1 MRFLR
6 VVSMGLRKKA
16 VLAFGAML
24 LAGCGAAES
33 SAPPPMPVEVA
44 KAAAQD
50 TPLYAEFIGDIR
62 AGSEVAV
69 YPRIGG
75 VVLRRAFTEGS
86 MVRQG
91 QLLFEIEAREYVSAR
106 DVALANVA
114 AAEAQAARAKEDVAR
129 YEPLVAADA
138 IARQVYDN
146 AIATAKAS
154 EAQVKATR
162 AALRNAEIT
171 LGYGQV
177 RAPISGRIG
186 KATVSVGQLVAPG
199 GIELARISDAG
210 QIEVYFSPSEDE
222 MLGFSRLSPQEKAEA
237 QTGLKLILADG
248 TVLPQEGTI
257 DFADRAV
264 DPTTGSYRLRAIF
277 PNPSGQVF
285 PGQFG
290 RVQIKVQTKK
300 GAVVVPDR
308 AVTEQ
313 FGTYFVMVVGKDNKA
328 EQRQVKVGT
337 QAAGQWIIEEGLE
350 PGEAV
355 IVEGLAKV
363 RPDMVVQPLPPG
375 GSKAYAQE
383 AMKKAAGKQ

>member
-1 MRFLR
+1 
-6 VVSMGLRKKA
+6 MGDRGLLKIAPWMAA
-16 VLAFGAML
+16 VAL
-24 LAGCGAAES
+24 LAGCGAE
-33 SAPPPMPVEVA
+33 APPTPPPLPVEVF

-50 TPLYAEFIGDIR
+50 TPLYSEYIGDIR

-75 VVLRRAFTEGS
+75 VVLRRAFTEGAF
-86 MVRQG
+86 VREG

-106 DVALANVA
+106 DMALANVA
-114 AAEAQAARAKEDVAR
+114 AAEAQAARAGEDVAR

-146 AIATAKAS
+146 AVATSKAAA
-154 EAQVKATR
+154 AQVRATR

-186 KATVSVGQLVAPG
+186 KSAVSVGQLVAPG
-199 GIELARISDAG
+199 QVELARISNSS
-210 QIEVYFSPSEDE
+210 QIEVYFSPSEE
-222 MLGFSRLSPQEKAEA
+222 ELLSFSRLTPQEKAEA
-237 QTGLKLILADG
+237 ATGIKLVLADG
-248 TVLPQEGTI
+248 TVLPQTGTI

-277 PNPSGQVF
+277 PNPDGAVL

-290 RVQIKVQTKK
+290 RVQIKVQTRKN
-300 GAVVVPDR
+300 AVVVPDR
-308 AVTEQ
+308 AVIEQ
-313 FGTYFVMVVGKDNKA
+313 FGAYFVMVVGKDNTA
-328 EQRQVKVGT
+328 EQRPVRVGT
-337 QAAGQWIIEEGLE
+337 QAAGQWIIEEGLK
-350 PGEAV
+350 PGEVV

-363 RPDMVVQPLPPG
+363 RPGMVVQPLPPG
-375 GSKAYAQE
+375 GAKAYAAE
-383 AMKKAAGKQ
+383 AMKKAAGK

>member
-1 MRFLR
+1 MGFQR
-6 VVSMGLRKKA
+6 VVGELRRSMA
-16 VLAFGAML
+16 VLALGAAML
-24 LAGCGAAES
+24 SGCGGEVAP
-33 SAPPPMPVEVA
+33 APPPMPVEVV

-50 TPLYAEFIGDIR
+50 TPLYSEYIGDIR
-62 AGSEVAV
+62 AGREVAV
-69 YPRIGG
+69 FPRIGG
-75 VVLRRAFTEGS
+75 VVLRRGFVEGS
-86 MVRQG
+86 LVREG
-91 QLLFEIEAREYVSAR
+91 QVLFEIEAREYVSAR

-114 AAEAQAARAKEDVAR
+114 AAEAQAARAGDDVAR

-146 AIATAKAS
+146 AIATSKAAA
-154 EAQVKATR
+154 AQVKATR

-186 KATVSVGQLVAPG
+186 KASASVGQLVAPG
-199 GIELARISDAG
+199 GGELARISDASR
-210 QIEVYFSPSEDE
+210 IEVYFSPSEE
-222 MLGFSRLSPQEKAEA
+222 ELLGFARLSPQDRSEA
-237 QTGLKLILADG
+237 QTGIKLVLADG
-248 TVLPQEGTI
+248 SVLPQTGTI

-264 DPTTGSYRLRAIF
+264 DPATGSYRLRAIF
-277 PNPSGQVF
+277 PNPGGQVL

-290 RVQIKVQTKK
+290 RVQIKVQTRK

-308 AVTEQ
+308 AVIEQ
-313 FGTYFVMVVGKDNKA
+313 FGAYFVMVVGKDNIA
-328 EQRQVKVGT
+328 EQRPVKVGT
-337 QAAGQWIIEEGLE
+337 QAAGQWIIEDGLK

-363 RPDMVVQPLPPG
+363 RPGMAVQPLPPG

>member
-1 MRFLR
+1 MIRLAAIAFCAMA
-6 VVSMGLRKKA
+6 VS
-16 VLAFGAML
+16 VLS
-24 LAGCGAAES
+24 GCGAEAPE
-33 SAPPPMPVEVA
+33 APPPMPVEVV

-50 TPLYAEFIGDIR
+50 TPLYSEYIGDIR

-75 VVLRRAFTEGS
+75 VVLRRAFAEGS
-86 MVRQG
+86 MVRAG

-106 DVALANVA
+106 DAALANVA
-114 AAEAQAARAKEDVAR
+114 AAEAQAARANEDVAR

-146 AIATAKAS
+146 AVATSKAA
-154 EAQVKATR
+154 EAQVTATR
-162 AALRNAEIT
+162 AALNNAEIT

-186 KATVSVGQLVAPG
+186 KASVSVGQLVAPG
-199 GIELARISDAG
+199 QVELARISDAG
-210 QIEVYFSPSEDE
+210 RIEVYFSPSEE
-222 MLGFSRLSPQEKAEA
+222 ELLRFARLTPQEKAEA
-237 QTGLKLILADG
+237 QTGLKLVLADG
-248 TVLPQEGTI
+248 TVLPQTGTI

-277 PNPSGQVF
+277 PNPGGQVL

-313 FGTYFVMVVGKDNKA
+313 FGTYFVMVVGEDSTA
-328 EQRQVKVGT
+328 EQRQVTVGT
-337 QAAGQWIIEEGLE
+337 QAAGQWIIEDGLK

-355 IVEGLAKV
+355 VVEGLAKV
-363 RPDMVVQPLPPG
+363 RPGMVVQPLPPG

-383 AMKKAAGKQ
+383 AMKKAAGK

>member
-1 MRFLR
+1 
-6 VVSMGLRKKA
+6 MGGRGLLKIA
-16 VLAFGAML
+16 QWMAAMAL
-24 LAGCGAAES
+24 LAGCGGE
-33 SAPPPMPVEVA
+33 APPTPPPLPVEVS
-44 KAAAQD
+44 KAATQD
-50 TPLYAEFIGDIR
+50 TPLYSEYIGDIR

-75 VVLRRAFTEGS
+75 VVLRRAFTEGTF
-86 MVRQG
+86 VREG

-106 DVALANVA
+106 DMALANVA
-114 AAEAQAARAKEDVAR
+114 AAEAQAARAGEDVAR

-146 AIATAKAS
+146 AVATSKAAA
-154 EAQVKATR
+154 AQVRATR

-186 KATVSVGQLVAPG
+186 KSSVSVGQLVSPG
-199 GIELARISDAG
+199 QVELARISNAS
-210 QIEVYFSPSEDE
+210 QIEVYFSPSEDQ
-222 MLGFSRLSPQEKAEA
+222 LLSFARLSPQEKAEA
-237 QTGLKLILADG
+237 QTGIKLALADG
-248 TVLPQEGTI
+248 TVLPQTGTI

-264 DPTTGSYRLRAIF
+264 DPATGSYRLRAVF
-277 PNPSGQVF
+277 PNPDGTVL

-290 RVQIKVQTKK
+290 RVQIKVQTRKN
-300 GAVVVPDR
+300 AVVVPDR
-308 AVTEQ
+308 AVIEQ

-328 EQRQVKVGT
+328 EQRPVKAGT
-337 QAAGQWIIEEGLE
+337 QAAGQWIIEEGLK

-363 RPDMVVQPLPPG
+363 RPGMEVQPLPPG
-375 GSKAYAQE
+375 GAKAYAAE
-383 AMKKAAGKQ
+383 AMKKAAGK

>member
-1 MRFLR
+1 MGARGLLR
-6 VVSMGLRKKA
+6 SLPWA
-16 VLAFGAML
+16 AAALWLAA
-24 LAGCGAAES
+24 CGEEP
-33 SAPPPMPVEVA
+33 APDLPPMPVEVV

-50 TPLYAEFIGDIR
+50 TPLFAEYIGDIR

-75 VVLRRAFTEGS
+75 VVLRRTFTEGA
-86 MVRQG
+86 MVRAG

-106 DVALANVA
+106 DVALANLA
-114 AAEAQAARAKEDVAR
+114 AAEAQAARAREDVAR

-146 AIATAKAS
+146 AVATAKAAA
-154 EAQVKATR
+154 AQVEATR
-162 AALRNAEIT
+162 AALRNSEIT

-186 KATVSVGQLVAPG
+186 KAAVSVGQLVAPG
-199 GIELARISDAG
+199 QVELARISDAG
-210 QIEVYFSPSEDE
+210 QIEVYFSPSEE
-222 MLGFSRLSPQEKAEA
+222 ELLSFSRLTAQEKAAA
-237 QTGLKLILADG
+237 QTGLKLVLADG
-248 TVLPQEGTI
+248 TVLPQTGTI

-264 DPTTGSYRLRAIF
+264 DPATGSYRLRAIF
-277 PNPSGQVF
+277 PNPGGQVL

-290 RVQIKVQTKK
+290 RVQIKVQTRK

-313 FGTYFVMVVGKDNKA
+313 FGTYFVMVVGKDNTA
-328 EQRQVKVGT
+328 EQRLVKVGT
-337 QAAGQWIIEEGLE
+337 QAAGQWIIEEGLK

-363 RPDMVVQPLPPG
+363 RPGMAVQPLPPG
-375 GSKAYAQE
+375 GARAYAAE
-383 AMKKAAGKQ
+383 AMKKAAGK

>member
-1 MRFLR
+1 
-6 VVSMGLRKKA
+6 MGLLRKA
-16 VLAFGAML
+16 PWAAALLL
-24 LAGCGAAES
+24 LAGCGAE
-33 SAPPPMPVEVA
+33 APPTPPPLPVEVY
-44 KAAAQD
+44 KAATQD
-50 TPLYAEFIGDIR
+50 TPLYSEYIGDIR

-75 VVLRRAFTEGS
+75 VILRRAFTEGS
-86 MVRQG
+86 IVREG

-114 AAEAQAARAKEDVAR
+114 AAEAQAARAREDVAR

-146 AIATAKAS
+146 SIATAKAS

-186 KATVSVGQLVAPG
+186 KASVSVGQLVAPG
-199 GIELARISDAG
+199 QVELARISNAG
-210 QIEVYFSPSEDE
+210 QIEVYFSPSEE
-222 MLGFSRLSPQEKAEA
+222 ELLSFSRLTPQEKAEA
-237 QTGLKLILADG
+237 QTGIKLVLADG
-248 TVLPQEGTI
+248 TVLPQTGTI

-264 DPTTGSYRLRAIF
+264 DPTTGSYRLRAVF
-277 PNPSGQVF
+277 PNTGGQVL
-285 PGQFG
+285 PGQFA
-290 RVQIKVQTKK
+290 RVQIKVQTRKN
-300 GAVVVPDR
+300 AVVVPDR
-308 AVTEQ
+308 AVIEQ
-313 FGTYFVMVVGKDNKA
+313 FGAYFVMVVGKDNTA
-328 EQRQVKVGT
+328 EQRPVKVGT
-337 QAAGQWIIEEGLE
+337 QAAGQWIIEEGLK

-363 RPDMVVQPLPPG
+363 RPGMAVQPLPPG
-375 GSKAYAQE
+375 GSKAYAAE
-383 AMKKAAGKQ
+383 AMKKAAGK

>member
-1 MRFLR
+1 
-6 VVSMGLRKKA
+6 MGAKGLLKIAPWMAAA
-16 VLAFGAML
+16 VL
-24 LAGCGAAES
+24 LAGCGGETAS
-33 SAPPPMPVEVA
+33 TPPPLPVEVI

-50 TPLYAEFIGDIR
+50 TPLYADYIGDIR
-62 AGSEVAV
+62 AGGEVAV

-86 MVRQG
+86 FVREG

-114 AAEAQAARAKEDVAR
+114 AAEAQAARAGEDVAR

-138 IARQVYDN
+138 IAGQVYDN
-146 AIATAKAS
+146 AVATSKAAA
-154 EAQVKATR
+154 AQVRATR

-186 KATVSVGQLVAPG
+186 KSSVSVGQLVAPG
-199 GIELARISDAG
+199 QAELARISDSG
-210 QIEVYFSPSEDE
+210 QIEVYFSPSEE
-222 MLGFSRLSPQEKAEA
+222 ELLRFSRLTPQERA
-237 QTGLKLILADG
+237 QAATGLKLVLADG
-248 TVLPQEGTI
+248 TVLPQTGTI

-277 PNPSGQVF
+277 PNTSGTVL

-290 RVQIKVQTKK
+290 RVQIKVQTRKN
-300 GAVVVPDR
+300 AVIVPDR
-308 AVTEQ
+308 AVIEQ
-313 FGTYFVMVVGKDNKA
+313 FGNFFVMVVGKDNKA
-328 EQRQVKVGT
+328 EQRKVTVGT
-337 QAAGQWIIEEGLE
+337 QAGGQWIIEDGLK

-363 RPDMVVQPLPPG
+363 RSGMQVQPLPPG
-375 GSKAYAQE
+375 GSKAYAAE
-383 AMKKAAGKQ
+383 AMKKAMGK

>member
-6 VVSMGLRKKA
+6 VVILGLQKKA
-16 VLAFGAML
+16 VLGFGAMM
-24 LAGCGAAES
+24 LAGCGAPEP
-33 SAPPPMPVEVA
+33 SAPPPMPVEVV

-50 TPLYAEFIGDIR
+50 TPLYSEYIGDIR

-69 YPRIGG
+69 FPRIGG
-75 VVLRRAFTEGS
+75 VVLRRAFTEGA
-86 MVRQG
+86 MVREG

-114 AAEAQAARAKEDVAR
+114 AAEAQAARAGEDVAR
-129 YEPLVAADA
+129 YGPLLAEDA

-146 AIATAKAS
+146 AIATAKAA

-186 KATVSVGQLVAPG
+186 KAAVSVGQLVAPG
-199 GIELARISDAG
+199 QVELARISNAG
-210 QIEVYFSPSEDE
+210 QIEVYFSPSEE
-222 MLGFSRLSPQEKAEA
+222 ELLGFARLTPQEKAEA
-237 QTGLKLILADG
+237 QTGIKLVLADG
-248 TVLPQEGTI
+248 TVLPQTGTI

-264 DPTTGSYRLRAIF
+264 DPTTGSYRLRAVF
-277 PNPSGQVF
+277 PNPGGQVL

-290 RVQIKVQTKK
+290 RVQIKVQTRK

-308 AVTEQ
+308 AVIEQ
-313 FGTYFVMVVGKDNKA
+313 FGTYFVMVVGEDNKA
-328 EQRQVKVGT
+328 EQRPVKVGT
-337 QAAGQWIIEEGLE
+337 QAAGQWIIEDGLK

-363 RPDMVVQPLPPG
+363 RPGMAVQPLPPG
-375 GSKAYAQE
+375 GSKAYAAE
-383 AMKKAAGKQ
+383 AMKNAAGK